1 MLARPDLTSGSQ
13 TGASSRSAAS
23 SPVRGAQPF
32 AAVHKKFVPAVS
44 PGAAEAAGRLRA
56 LEGGAG
62 RLLTVR
68 EAAARLAVSTFTV
81 YGLCERGELP
91 HVRISNAIRIAPA
104 DLAAYLAGQRSGG
117 R

>member
-1 MLARPDLTSGSQ
+1 
-13 TGASSRSAAS
+13 
-23 SPVRGAQPF
+23 
-32 AAVHKKFVPAVS
+32 VS